1 MTDKFSQ
8 IFSCHEIEECLDEL
22 RDVISEGDSTELLE
36 AYLATTELLLWVIEA
51 EFRAIHVLWSFES
64 LTPGL

>member
-51 EFRAIHVLWSFES
+51 EF
-64 LTPGL
+64 